1 MPGWMRG
8 FANNQPITPMVNAV
22 RALTLGPQA
31 QAVLGHAAGY
41 YVVRSLL
48 WPVVMVVMFAP
59 IAVARYRR
67 G

>member
-1 MPGWMRG
+1 MRG
-8 FANNQPITPMVNAV
+8 FANNQPITSMVNAV
-22 RALTLGPQA
+22 RALTLGPEA
-31 QAVLGHAAGY
+31 QAVLGHTAGY

-48 WPVVMVVMFAP
+48 WSVALVVVFAP

>member
-1 MPGWMRG
+1 MRG
-8 FANNQPITPMVNAV
+8 FANNQPLTPMVNAV
-22 RALTLGPQA
+22 RALTLGPEA
-31 QAVLGHAAGY
+31 QAVLSHTAGY

-48 WPVVMVVMFAP
+48 WSVALVVVSAP